1 MGRERGLGFFQA
13 TRDGEGGA
21 PAQAA
26 LPPTKPGSTVWRR
39 FRRNRLALLG
49 LAIMLAAVLMAVAAS
64 VLAPQNPDAVSYNL
78 LQPPSSEHLLGT
90 DDIGRDELSRL
101 IFAARISM
109 SVGIS
114 VSLAAIVVGTCV
126 GALAGFYGGIID
138 TWLSGLINVMLS
150 VPAIPLALVL
160 GAFLRKD
167 LIFIVGILS
176 VVSWAGP
183 ARIIRA
189 EFLSLRERDYVLAA
203 RALGASDVRLML
215 RHILPNVMAVII
227 VAVTLGVANAI
238 LAESALSFL
247 GYGIQPPIPSWGN
260 MLQNAQTYLRVAPLL
275 AVWPGAMISLTVI
288 GINFMGDGLRDAL
301 DPRLQYLQ

>member
-1 MGRERGLGFFQA
+1 MEQEKELGLFKAPGESESGSANLLLTLPA
-13 TRDGEGGA
+13 T
-21 PAQAA
+21 PS
-26 LPPTKPGSTVWRR
+26 STVWRR

-49 LAIMLAAVLMAVAAS
+49 LAIMVAALLTAVAAPL
-64 VLAPQNPDAVSYNL
+64 LAPQNPDEVSYNL
-78 LQPPSSEHLLGT
+78 LQPPSPEHLLGT

-101 IFAARISM
+101 IYASRVSM

-114 VSLAAIVVGTCV
+114 VSLAAIVVGTCL
-126 GALAGFYGGIID
+126 GALAGFYGGAVD

-150 VPAIPLALVL
+150 IPAIPLALVL

-167 LIFIVGILS
+167 LIFIIGILS
-176 VVSWAGP
+176 VVSWAGT

-189 EFLSLRERDYVLAA
+189 EFLTLRERDYVLAA
-203 RALGASDVRLML
+203 RALGASNARVMV

-227 VAVTLGVANAI
+227 VSVTLGVANAI

-260 MLQNAQTYLRVAPLL
+260 MLQNAQTYLRQAPLL
-275 AVWPGAMISLTVI
+275 AVWPGALISLTVI